1 MRPTEEKYA
10 KVWEFC
16 GHGYTGQGY
25 WELPLDHC
33 MMRMHDDL
41 EVEFVNALQSTQ
53 QEMMSKLAMIDADVG
68 NGPTSGSGVQSAG
81 AGGSVTLG
89 SGGNIS
95 IPTAA
100 VSNGQDLTG
109 DPDSNSPRTEPKK
122 KESSRKWKNWGW
134 KTNTTSATVINANG
148 TGAAGPKQAS
158 IEEEADSPKRSGGS
172 TRHSSPADSP
182 KHKLLLGTGKVED
195 VNSSSSISPAS
206 LRRKKFLSSKNQ
218 SPINRSEARASAGAR
233 LYEELESSL
242 QDSDSD
248 ELAALIG
255 PTKEE
260 NGGPHHL
267 TSINEEAESGLPSA
281 DGSTTKGGTGG
292 GGTTTGG
299 LSASGTPGKPK
310 DSKTHKVLGGF
321 KKLKPEKDKDKD
333 KDKEKD
339 KDKDKDR
346 DKEGSG
352 TTPVVL
358 VSTGS
363 GGGVTLPVN
372 SSSAAATA
380 AGMTVG
386 GTSLVEEAKAL
397 MSSAKKINSKEKL
410 SASGVG
416 GGQPATVVVLSNG
429 SILMGSGPPCNATN
443 GDSSDGAVTLTA
455 TGTANGGLGKQ
466 SLDIGESF
474 DSGSE
479 LLQQHGSTTINSAN
493 SNGGNTIKTTVLDMK
508 NHGSIQVSQV

>member
-1 MRPTEEKYA
+1 MIFQLALITGLMLMRLLLLLLLLQLTL
-10 KVWEFC
+10 
-16 GHGYTGQGY
+16 HS
-25 WELPLDHC
+25 
-33 MMRMHDDL
+33 DDL

-68 NGPTSGSGVQSAG
+68 TDVGGPGTAGNGGTANAPALVPNSA
-81 AGGSVTLG
+81 
-89 SGGNIS
+89 
-95 IPTAA
+95 
-100 VSNGQDLTG
+100 QDGTG
-109 DPDSNSPRTEPKK
+109 DPDSNSPRTETKK

-134 KTNTTSATVINANG
+134 KTNTATGAVTNANG
-148 TGAAGPKQAS
+148 TGAAGQKQTS

-195 VNSSSSISPAS
+195 VNSNASVSPAS

-218 SPINRSEARASAGAR
+218 SPVNRSEARASAGAR
-233 LYEELESSL
+233 LYEEFESSL

-248 ELAALIG
+248 ELAALIV
-255 PTKEE
+255 
-260 NGGPHHL
+260 NGRPATIHL
-267 TSINEEAESGLPSA
+267 IQPSTIPGLINEDCESGLPST
-281 DGSTTKGGTGG
+281 DGSTKGGGAGTT
-292 GGTTTGG
+292 GGTTST
-299 LSASGTPGKPK
+299 ASGTPGKPK

-333 KDKEKD
+333 KEKEKE
-339 KDKDKDR
+339 KEKEKDR
-346 DKEGSG
+346 DKEGSSG

-372 SSSAAATA
+372 SSSAAAT
-380 AGMTVG
+380 GITVG

-429 SILMGSGPPCNATN
+429 SILMGSGPVCGTTN
-443 GDSSDGAVTLTA
+443 GDSSDGAVVTLTAA
-455 TGTANGGLGKQ
+455 TGTANGGIGKQ

-479 LLQQHGSTTINSAN
+479 LLQQHASTTINSAS
-493 SNGGNTIKTTVLDMK
+493 SNGGNTIKTTMLDMK